1 VGGSLRCLGCDG
13 DGQSCDNVGSP
24 SLASEDGD
32 RGTEDGTQAAR
43 SESGN
48 LFSRLLSLRLTSN
61 GSGGM
66 FMGV

>member
-1 VGGSLRCLGCDG
+1 
-13 DGQSCDNVGSP
+13 
-24 SLASEDGD
+24 LASEDGD